1 MALLDGSPLGL
12 IGVRSIKNI
21 NGFST
26 FNADKTRNIN
36 VTNYN
41 KGKDVYP
48 IDNLTDNT
56 YGGVKKESISE
67 GTRSMFTGPTVI
79 APYGM
84 IGQGKTDTGALDAN
98 SKYIG
103 VDRNKL
109 HNDQIYDTSLLN
121 IIERL
126 SGTEAALRPADFAY
140 LKNVGVY
147 PNNRL
152 MIARRFTKPHLDNIF
167 GVPKSPGA
175 LVMATMISWK
185 PQDQDFLEISFGEE
199 WVEASGDF
207 KDVLNSLG
215 KDFLVNSL
223 GDRTGGLAGAIP
235 LPGFTEVLQRQ
246 VLTAMGLMEDNPN
259 TPLPSGNPNLIKEAK
274 RRKTIGYEGT
284 GSGLKCTVSIKME
297 CEWEQKF
304 LSGIDPTIVFQDL
317 LNKILVFATSKSS
330 TYGLT
335 KEFEAKVQQWTNDPK
350 SIVTDMITYIK
361 DALAK
366 TVASIQKTIDNLK
379 TDDTAKEKATTAAEE
394 QQGILDTL
402 KKEGETILNKVV
414 QKYKIEIQG
423 IARALT
429 GAPSTPWH
437 ITIGNPLRPIFC
449 AGDMY
454 MSDTL
459 TLNLGPTLAFNDLP
473 SSIKASFTLVN
484 ARPWGLQEIIAKF
497 NTGSIRVSTTIKDD
511 MQMNTGDKKNATD
524 KAKTG
529 PTKPLDN
536 QMSSINLPA
545 TASNT
550 LSTKEQGPGFTG
562 GFGGGGFSGGGAGG
576 SFAANTPAVSNP
588 VSTGAIATVAA
599 GPQSTDNTTK
609 TFANNF
615 GASLPDT
622 SKLTSGISSNIASAQ
637 SAVANVQSQVTS
649 GVAGVQ
655 GQVTGAINNA
665 VSSISPTALPGL
677 QNAISNAVANATTNA
692 QDFITSNLS
701 AANSSKEGDGI
712 TSVMNSVATQ
722 VSGVIP
728 FDTSTLGN
736 IAGIA

>member
-1 MALLDGSPLGL
+1 MAILGGSPLGL
-12 IGVRSIKNI
+12 IGVRSTKDI

-26 FNADKTRNIN
+26 FNGGRTRNIN

-41 KGKDVYP
+41 SGKDSYP
-48 IDNLTDNT
+48 IQNLEDNT
-56 YGGVKKESISE
+56 YGGVFTQDINE
-67 GTRSMFTGPTVI
+67 GTRSMFSGPTVI

-84 IGQGKTDTGALDAN
+84 IGKGRTDTGALDVN
-98 SKYIG
+98 TKYVG
-103 VDRNKL
+103 VDRGKL
-109 HNDQIYDTSLLN
+109 HNDQVYDTSLLN
-121 IIERL
+121 ILERL
-126 SGTEAALRPADFAY
+126 SGTEAQLRPADFAY
-140 LKNVGVY
+140 LKDVGVY

-167 GVPKSPGA
+167 GKVDKS

-185 PQDQDFLEISFGEE
+185 PQTENFLEISFGEE
-199 WVEASGDF
+199 WTEASGDF

-215 KDFLVNSL
+215 KDFLGKSL
-223 GDRTGGLAGAIP
+223 GDRVGGFAAAIP

-246 VLTAMGLMEDNPN
+246 ILTAIGLMEDNPN

-284 GSGLKCTVSIKME
+284 GSGLKCTVSIKMD

-317 LNKILVFATSKSS
+317 INKILVFSTSKSS
-330 TYGLT
+330 NYGLT
-335 KEFEAKVQQWTNDPK
+335 PKFEQTISKWTNDPK
-350 SIVTDMITYIK
+350 SIIEDMFTIIK
-361 DALAK
+361 D
-366 TVASIQKTIDNLK
+366 
-379 TDDTAKEKATTAAEE
+379 
-394 QQGILDTL
+394 GL
-402 KKEGETILNKVV
+402 KKVKDEITATIKDVKDRFETDKKDKNGKTQKEEAADTKDLEGGSKLVDDILALGDNVLKKAIG
-414 QKYKIEIQG
+414 KYKIEIQG

-454 MSDTL
+454 MNSEVTL
-459 TLNLGPTLAFNDLP
+459 TLGPTLAFNDLP
-473 SSIKASFTLVN
+473 SNIKASFTLVN

-511 MQMNTGDKKNATD
+511 MQMNPGDKKNATD

-562 GFGGGGFSGGGAGG
+562 GFGGGFSGGGAGG
-576 SFAANTPAVSNP
+576 SFAANTPAISNP

-622 SKLTSGISSNIASAQ
+622 SKLTSGISSNITSAQ
-637 SAVANVQSQVTS
+637 SAVANVQSQITS

-665 VSSISPTALPGL
+665 VSS
-677 QNAISNAVANATTNA
+677 
-692 QDFITSNLS
+692 NLS
-701 AANSSKEGDGI
+701 AANASKEGDGI

-722 VSGVIP
+722 VSGVIS

-736 IAGIA
+736 IAGIV